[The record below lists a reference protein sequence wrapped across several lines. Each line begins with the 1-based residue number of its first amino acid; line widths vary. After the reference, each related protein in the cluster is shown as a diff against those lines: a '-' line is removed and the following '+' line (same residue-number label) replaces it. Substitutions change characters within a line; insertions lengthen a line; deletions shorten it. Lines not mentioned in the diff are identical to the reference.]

1 MSRVV
6 KVGGTSRISSKNQVT
21 LPVAVLNET
30 GLETGD
36 RLIVTGSG
44 PGRVTLERASDV
56 IEEFAGIFTGL
67 MDRGLLD
74 ELDAEWD

>member
-21 LPVAVLNET
+21 LPVAILNET
-30 GLETGD
+30 GLEAGD

-56 IEEFAGIFTGL
+56 IDEFAGALTGRSPRTIL
-67 MDRGLLD
+67 E
-74 ELDAEWD
+74 ELDREWD